1 MILAGDI
8 GGTHTR
14 LGLFEDDSKSTNA
27 VALEIYSSQ
36 EFESLRD
43 IVKVFNER
51 HSTDVQR
58 ACFGVAGPVRNGRA
72 KISNLPW
79 EVDGLALAR
88 VLGVDDVIVAND
100 LEVQAHGIGLLKSS
114 DFVVL
119 NDGDPD
125 SIGNQALI
133 AAGTGLGEAGL
144 YWDGGRH
151 RPFPSEGGHVDFA
164 PRSELE
170 AELLFHLMNE
180 YRRVSYERVVSGP
193 GLTNI
198 YRFLKQ
204 TDRGDEPSWL
214 ADEIE
219 AAGNDPAP
227 VISRHALSGKSELCV
242 RALELFLALYGA
254 EAGNLALKLMATGG
268 VFVGGGIAPKILPK
282 LEEGIF
288 MTAFL
293 DKSRMRSLL
302 ERVPVRVVTHDKT
315 ALMGAAQLVRERSQV
330 EGEA

>member
-14 LGLFEDDSKSTNA
+14 LGLFDDDEPAEIDS
-27 VALEIYSSQ
+27 LEVYASQ

-43 IVKVFNER
+43 IVRIFIEQ
-51 HSTDVQR
+51 HPGDVER
-58 ACFGVAGPVRNGRA
+58 ACFGVAGPVRHHRA

-88 VLGVDDVIVAND
+88 ILDIDDVIVAND
-100 LEVQAHGIGLLKSS
+100 LEVTAHGIGLLAPS

-125 SIGNQALI
+125 ASGNRALI

-144 YWDGGRH
+144 YWDGARH
-151 RPFPSEGGHVDFA
+151 RPFPSEGGHTDFA
-164 PRSELE
+164 PRNEIE
-170 AELLFHLMNE
+170 AELLFHLMKE

-193 GLTNI
+193 GLHNVYT
-198 YRFLKQ
+198 FLKR
-204 TDRGDEPSWL
+204 TERGSEPPWL
-214 ADEIE
+214 ADEI
-219 AAGNDPAP
+219 ADASDDPAP
-227 VISRHALSGKSELCV
+227 IISRHALSGKSELCV
-242 RALELFLALYGA
+242 RALELWVAIYGA

-288 MTAFL
+288 MNAFL
-293 DKSRMRSLL
+293 DKSRMRALL
-302 ERVPVRVVTHDKT
+302 ERVPVRVVTRDHT
-315 ALMGAAQLVRERSQV
+315 ALLGAAQMAREGPELQ
-330 EGEA
+330 GET